1 MLDIYNETFRTYGTK
16 KIDVHKRY
24 NDFNSAIWLNKP
36 KNGLWA
42 SPLEG
47 RGYYTWRNFCKDEDF
62 RLNSLSKHADFKLK
76 KGSKILML
84 EDTASI
90 LRAFKKY
97 KINDGYLISDS
108 YLNWNKI
115 SAEYDAVWFNNSK
128 MDFDILYD
136 LRMTSWDCDSI
147 CVFNLNAVEVI
158 KK

>member
-62 RLNSLSKHADFKLK
+62 TKYLPEYKNLDELKAHYRKGGLGDMKIKNFLFAILNETLKPIREKRLTLK
-76 KGSKILML
+76 DDEVMKMLFEGSDKARKVVAATL
-84 EDTASI
+84 EKVKNAMGI
-90 LRAFKKY
+90 NYRENYKK
-97 KINDGYLISDS
+97 
-108 YLNWNKI
+108 
-115 SAEYDAVWFNNSK
+115 
-128 MDFDILYD
+128 
-136 LRMTSWDCDSI
+136 
-147 CVFNLNAVEVI
+147 
-158 KK
+158 

>member
-76 KGSKILML
+76 KGSRILML
-84 EDTASI
+84 EDPTSL
-90 LRAFKKY
+90 LRAFEVY
-97 KINDGYLISDS
+97 ARDGLFD
-108 YLNWNKI
+108 WNKI
-115 SAEYDAVWFNNSK
+115 SADYDAVWFNNSK
-128 MDFDILYD
+128 IGFDMLYD
-136 LRMTSWDCDSI
+136 LGMTSWDCDSI
-147 CVFNLNAVEVI
+147 CIFNLNAVEVI
-158 KK
+158 